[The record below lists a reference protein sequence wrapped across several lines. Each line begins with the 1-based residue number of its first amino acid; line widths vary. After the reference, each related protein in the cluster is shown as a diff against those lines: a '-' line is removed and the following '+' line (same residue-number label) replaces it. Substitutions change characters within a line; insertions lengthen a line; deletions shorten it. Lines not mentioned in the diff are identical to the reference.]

1 MKQLIEKIIALLT
14 KRTDFTLHFLC
25 SFLIVA
31 VLYNI
36 LSGCLFWWAA
46 LIYAAIITAV
56 VGIAKELVDKYV
68 RGQFI
73 EKGDIIADGAGI
85 LTFVVTV
92 LLGYLIRLL

>member
-14 KRTDFTLHFLC
+14 KRTDYTLHYLC
-25 SFLIVA
+25 CFLIVA

-36 LSGCLFWWAA
+36 LSGCLFWWVA

-56 VGIAKELVDKYV
+56 VGIVKELVDKYV

-73 EKGDIIADGAGI
+73 EKGDLIADGAGI

-92 LLGYLIRLL
+92 LIGYLIRLL

>member
-1 MKQLIEKIIALLT
+1 MKKLIEKIIGLLT
-14 KRTDFTLHFLC
+14 KRTDFTLHYLF

-46 LIYAAIITAV
+46 LIYAVLLAAAV
-56 VGIAKELVDKYV
+56 GVGKELIDKYV

-73 EKGDIIADGAGI
+73 EKGDLISDGAGI

-92 LLGYLIRLL
+92 LLGYLIRVL

>member
-1 MKQLIEKIIALLT
+1 MKQLIEKIIGFLT
-14 KRTDFTLHFLC
+14 KRTDFTLHYLF

-36 LSGCLFWWAA
+36 LTGCLFWWAA
-46 LIYAAIITAV
+46 LLYAALIAAAV
-56 VGIAKELVDKYV
+56 GVCKELVDKYI

-73 EKGDIIADGAGI
+73 EKGDLICDGAGI

-92 LLGYLIRLL
+92 LIGYLIRLL

>member
-1 MKQLIEKIIALLT
+1 MKKLIEKIIGLLT
-14 KRTDFTLHFLC
+14 KRTDFTLHYLF

-46 LIYAAIITAV
+46 LIYAVLLAAAV
-56 VGIAKELVDKYV
+56 GVGKELIDKYV

-73 EKGDIIADGAGI
+73 EKGDLICDGAGI

-92 LLGYLIRLL
+92 LLGYLIRVL

>member
-1 MKQLIEKIIALLT
+1 MKKLIEKIIGLLT
-14 KRTDFTLHFLC
+14 KRTDFTLHYLF

-46 LIYAAIITAV
+46 LLYAVLIAAAV
-56 VGIAKELVDKYV
+56 GVGKELIDKYV

-73 EKGDIIADGAGI
+73 EKGDLICDGAGI

-92 LLGYLIRLL
+92 LLGYLIRVL